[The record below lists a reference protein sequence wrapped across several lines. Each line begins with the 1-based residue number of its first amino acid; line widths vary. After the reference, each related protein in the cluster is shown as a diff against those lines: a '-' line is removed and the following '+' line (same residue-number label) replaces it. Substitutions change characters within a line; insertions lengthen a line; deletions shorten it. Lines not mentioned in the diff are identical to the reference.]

1 MFFPIFAKNF
11 KKLFV
16 FMIQSK
22 LTQHSPFLL
31 PIMEEFY
38 SLQGEGFHTG
48 KPAYFL
54 RIGGCDV
61 GCFFCD
67 VKESWDASKHSLTK
81 TDEVIER
88 ISANVSKAVVVTGGE
103 PMLYDLTYLC
113 DQLQQNGVALFLET
127 SGSEKLSGKWDWIC
141 LSPKH
146 NHPPRQEFFDLANE
160 LKVVIFDENDFV
172 WAEENAQ
179 KVKENCHLLLQP
191 EWSNSPKMMSKIV
204 DYVLAHPKWR
214 ISLQSHKFMNIP

>member
-1 MFFPIFAKNF
+1 
-11 KKLFV
+11 
-16 FMIQSK
+16 
-22 LTQHSPFLL
+22 
-31 PIMEEFY
+31 MEEFY
-38 SLQGEGFHTG
+38 SLQGEGFQTG

-67 VKESWDASKHSLTK
+67 VKESWDASKHTLTK
-81 TDEVIER
+81 TDEVISR
-88 ISANVSKAVVVTGGE
+88 ISENISKSVVVTGGE
-103 PMLYDLTYLC
+103 PMLYDLGYLC
-113 DQLQQNGVALFLET
+113 SKLKEKGISLFLET
-127 SGSEKLSGKWDWIC
+127 SGSEKLSGEWDWIC

-146 NHPPRQEFFDLANE
+146 NHHPREEFFNLAHE
-160 LKVVIFDENDFV
+160 LKVVIYDENDFA

-191 EWSNSPKMMSKIV
+191 EWSNSPKMMPIIV
-204 DYVLAHPKWR
+204 DYVLNHPKWR

>member
-1 MFFPIFAKNF
+1 MQKNLSYIFKSM
-11 KKLFV
+11 LH
-16 FMIQSK
+16 SK
-22 LTQHSPFLL
+22 IAQLSPYQL

-67 VKESWDASKHSLTK
+67 VKESWDASKHQLTS

-88 ISANVSKAVVVTGGE
+88 IAANKSKAVVVTGGE
-103 PMLYDLTYLC
+103 PLLYDLTYLC
-113 DQLQQNGVALFLET
+113 SELKKRGVSLFLET
-127 SGSEKLSGKWDWIC
+127 SGSEPLSGEWDWIC

-146 NHPPRQEFFDLANE
+146 NHPPLQELLDQANE
-160 LKVVIFDENDFV
+160 LKVVIYDDQDFK

-179 KVKENCHLLLQP
+179 KVKENCFLFLQP
-191 EWSNSPKMMSKIV
+191 EWSNSPLMMSKIV
-204 DYVLAHPKWR
+204 TYALDNPKWSV
-214 ISLQSHKFMNIP
+214 SLQSHKFMNIP